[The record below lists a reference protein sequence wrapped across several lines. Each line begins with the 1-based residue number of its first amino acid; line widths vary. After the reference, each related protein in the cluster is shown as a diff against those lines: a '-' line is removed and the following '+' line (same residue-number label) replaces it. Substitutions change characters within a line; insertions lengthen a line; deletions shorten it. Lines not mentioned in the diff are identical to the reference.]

1 MIHLFASLDS
11 LFLVAAG
18 GGGEGLARYPWW
30 AFDLN
35 FWSGIIFLALVAI
48 VATMG
53 SKPIWEGTA
62 ARQKGIEE
70 QIKMAEFAAAEIKDL
85 RQRHREERARA
96 QLRAEE
102 MVAEARRDGERLRSE
117 IVGRAETEAKAITTR
132 VTRDLGLLKAKVN
145 SELWETTATLS
156 AGMAEKLIRGGAS
169 RDDHLRLV
177 DEAIAAL
184 DGAEVRA

>member
-85 RQRHREERARA
+85 RQRHREERA
-96 QLRAEE
+96 EE
-102 MVAEARRDGERLRSE
+102 MVAEAKRDGERLRSE

-169 RDDHLRLV
+169 REDHLRLV